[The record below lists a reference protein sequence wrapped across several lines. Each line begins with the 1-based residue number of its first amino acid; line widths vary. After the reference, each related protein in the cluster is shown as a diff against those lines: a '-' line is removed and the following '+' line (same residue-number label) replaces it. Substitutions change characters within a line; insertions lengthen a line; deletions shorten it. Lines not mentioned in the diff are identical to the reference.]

1 MIFKKKFLLLA
12 LFIIII
18 FQTLIYTNNNQKT
31 SFRFFKW
38 TVPEVTIG
46 KLISISFVSGLFISS
61 FLNITLSTSL
71 KKNNLE
77 NTEENYE
84 PPNIK
89 EFNNSNMEIPPQR
102 DIRDAQPTISVNYRV
117 VKNTEESNFK
127 SNQNFSNYSDIS
139 PEICSAWIGNLYN
152 QNNNPK
158 SIQRHLSSAKGF
170 FRFLKKNNLVDSS
183 PFELITAPKS
193 PNTLPEVLSPENV
206 EQLLNFKPTNL
217 IEIRDLAIVE
227 LMYSSGLRVS
237 ETVNINLSDFEDNMT
252 FLRVLGKGSKTR
264 LVPLGRFAINA
275 IKNWLDERK
284 KIATKTEA
292 LFLNSKGTRL
302 SVRSVQIRLKKM
314 AVKQGLPPIHPHM
327 LRHSFATH
335 MLESSGDL
343 RTIQELLGHSSLST
357 TQIYTKLDYQHLAKI
372 YDQAHP
378 RAKK

>member
-1 MIFKKKFLLLA
+1 MNNNV
-12 LFIIII
+12 FIINDIKEYI
-18 FQTLIYTNNNQKT
+18 
-31 SFRFFKW
+31 
-38 TVPEVTIG
+38 V
-46 KLISISFVSGLFISS
+46 FISQVKNLS
-61 FLNITLSTSL
+61 ENTSKSYERDLKKLHLFLSDLNISEYS
-71 KKNNLE
+71 
-77 NTEENYE
+77 
-84 PPNIK
+84 
-89 EFNNSNMEIPPQR
+89 Q
-102 DIRDAQPTISVNYRV
+102 ISAE
-117 VKNTEESNFK
+117 T
-127 SNQNFSNYSDIS
+127 
-139 PEICSAWIGNLYN
+139 CSAWVGSLYS

-170 FRFLKKNNLVDSS
+170 FRFLKKNNLIESS
-183 PFELITAPKS
+183 PFELISAPKS
-193 PNTLPEVLSPENV
+193 SSVLPEVLSPEDV
-206 EQLLNFKPTNL
+206 EQLLNFKPTNM
-217 IEIRDLAIVE
+217 IEIRDMAIVE

-237 ETVNINLSDFEDNMT
+237 ETANINISDFEENKT

-264 LVPLGRFAINA
+264 LVPMGRFAINA
-275 IKNWLDERK
+275 INNWLMERE
-284 KIATKTEA
+284 KILNNTDA

-302 SVRSVQIRLKKM
+302 TVRSIQLRLKKM

>member
-1 MIFKKKFLLLA
+1 MNNNV
-12 LFIIII
+12 FIINDIKEYI
-18 FQTLIYTNNNQKT
+18 
-31 SFRFFKW
+31 
-38 TVPEVTIG
+38 V
-46 KLISISFVSGLFISS
+46 FISQVKNLS
-61 FLNITLSTSL
+61 ENTSKSYERDLKKLHLFLSDLNISEYS
-71 KKNNLE
+71 
-77 NTEENYE
+77 
-84 PPNIK
+84 
-89 EFNNSNMEIPPQR
+89 Q
-102 DIRDAQPTISVNYRV
+102 ISAE
-117 VKNTEESNFK
+117 T
-127 SNQNFSNYSDIS
+127 
-139 PEICSAWIGNLYN
+139 CSAWVGSLYS

-170 FRFLKKNNLVDSS
+170 FRFLKKNNLIESS
-183 PFELITAPKS
+183 PFELISAPKS
-193 PNTLPEVLSPENV
+193 SSVLPEVLSPEDV
-206 EQLLNFKPTNL
+206 EQLLNFKPTNM
-217 IEIRDLAIVE
+217 IEIRDMAIIE

-237 ETVNINLSDFEDNMT
+237 ETANINISDFEENKT

-264 LVPLGRFAINA
+264 LVPMGRFAINA
-275 IKNWLDERK
+275 INNWLMERE
-284 KIATKTEA
+284 KILNSTDA

-302 SVRSVQIRLKKM
+302 TVRSIQLRLKKM

>member
-1 MIFKKKFLLLA
+1 MNNNV
-12 LFIIII
+12 FIISDIKEYI
-18 FQTLIYTNNNQKT
+18 
-31 SFRFFKW
+31 
-38 TVPEVTIG
+38 V
-46 KLISISFVSGLFISS
+46 FISQVKNLS
-61 FLNITLSTSL
+61 ENTSKSYERDLKKLHLFLSDLNISEYS
-71 KKNNLE
+71 
-77 NTEENYE
+77 
-84 PPNIK
+84 
-89 EFNNSNMEIPPQR
+89 Q
-102 DIRDAQPTISVNYRV
+102 ISAE
-117 VKNTEESNFK
+117 T
-127 SNQNFSNYSDIS
+127 
-139 PEICSAWIGNLYN
+139 CSAWVGSLYS

-170 FRFLKKNNLVDSS
+170 FRFLKKNNLIESS
-183 PFELITAPKS
+183 PFELISAPKS
-193 PNTLPEVLSPENV
+193 SSTLPEVLSPEDV
-206 EQLLNFKPTNL
+206 EQLLNFKPTNM
-217 IEIRDLAIVE
+217 IEIRDMAIVE

-237 ETVNINLSDFEDNMT
+237 ETANININDFEENKT

-264 LVPLGRFAINA
+264 LVPMGRFAINA
-275 IKNWLDERK
+275 INNWLMERE
-284 KIATKTEA
+284 KILNNTDA

-302 SVRSVQIRLKKM
+302 TVRSIQLRLKKM